1 MNPRIAFR
9 NFMKHT
15 LEEMTNEGKIDLTE
29 REIGTFILSVEDNYD
44 FFEQFEHFLV
54 DYIDMS
60 LWND

>member
-44 FFEQFEHFLV
+44 FFEQFEQFLV